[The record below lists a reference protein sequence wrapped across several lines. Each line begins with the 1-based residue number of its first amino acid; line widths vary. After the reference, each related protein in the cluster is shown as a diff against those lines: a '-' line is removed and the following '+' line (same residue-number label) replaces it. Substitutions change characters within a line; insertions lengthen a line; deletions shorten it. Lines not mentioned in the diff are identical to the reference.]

1 MILTLLQPDTQS
13 RRHGA
18 RMRPLFAL
26 LLAPL
31 VALSGACVYKMEIQ
45 QGNYVSQ
52 EAAAQLK
59 LGMTK
64 DQVRFVL
71 GTPLLV
77 DIFRDDRWDYLYW
90 RRRANSREVEE
101 RRFTLLFKDGTLNR
115 IEGDV
120 VPTPAWSAGAPQ
132 GSR

>member
-1 MILTLLQPDTQS
+1 
-13 RRHGA
+13 
-18 RMRPLFAL
+18 MRPLPLL

-45 QGNYVSQ
+45 QGNFVSQ
-52 EAAAQLK
+52 EAVSQLK

-71 GTPLLV
+71 GTPLLA
-77 DIFRDDRWDYLYW
+77 DIFHADRWDYVYW
-90 RRRANSREVEE
+90 RRRENSREVEE
-101 RRFTLLFKDGTLNR
+101 RRFALFFRDGTLNL

-120 VPTPAWSAGAPQ
+120 VPGPARAAGAPQ
-132 GSR
+132 SSR

>member
-1 MILTLLQPDTQS
+1 MDT

-18 RMRPLFAL
+18 RMRPILAL
-26 LLAPL
+26 LLASPL
-31 VALSGACVYKMEIQ
+31 ALAAGCVYRMEIQ

-52 EAAAQLK
+52 ESASQLK

-71 GTPLLV
+71 GTALLV
-77 DIFRDDRWDYLYW
+77 DIFHEDRWDYVYW
-90 RRRANSREVEE
+90 RQRANSREVEE
-101 RRFTLLFKDGTLNR
+101 RRFTLLFRDGTLNR

-120 VPTPAWSAGAPQ
+120 VPTPAWSAGVSPAPQ
-132 GSR
+132 

>member
-1 MILTLLQPDTQS
+1 
-13 RRHGA
+13 
-18 RMRPLFAL
+18 MRPLLAL

-31 VALSGACVYKMEIQ
+31 VAAAAGCVYRMEIQ

-52 EAAAQLK
+52 EAAKQLK

-71 GTPLLV
+71 GTPLLA
-77 DIFRDDRWDYLYW
+77 DLFHEDRWDYVYW
-90 RRRANSREVEE
+90 RQRANSRAVED
-101 RRFTLLFKDGTLNR
+101 RRFTLFFREGALNR

-120 VPTPAWSAGAPQ
+120 IPTPAWSSGASPGTQ
-132 GSR
+132 

>member
-1 MILTLLQPDTQS
+1 
-13 RRHGA
+13 
-18 RMRPLFAL
+18 MRPLLAL

-45 QGNYVSQ
+45 QGNFVSQ
-52 EAAAQLK
+52 EAVSQLK

-71 GTPLLV
+71 GTPLLA
-77 DIFRDDRWDYLYW
+77 DIFHEDRWDYVYW
-90 RRRANSREVEE
+90 RRRENSREVEE
-101 RRFTLLFKDGTLNR
+101 RRFALFFRDGALNR

-120 VPTPAWSAGAPQ
+120 VPTPAWRTDAPQ
-132 GSR
+132 GRR

>member
-1 MILTLLQPDTQS
+1 MILALVQTDRHL

-18 RMRPLFAL
+18 RMRSLPLLPLAL
-26 LLAPL
+26 LLA
-31 VALSGACVYKMEIQ
+31 LSSACVHRMEIQ

-52 EAAAQLK
+52 EAAGQLK

-71 GTPLLV
+71 GTPLLA
-77 DIFRDDRWDYLYW
+77 DIFHDDRWDYVYW
-90 RRRANSREVEE
+90 RQRENSRTVEE
-101 RRFTLLFKDGTLNR
+101 RRFALFFRDGTLNR

-120 VPTPAWSAGAPQ
+120 IPSPPRSAGAK
-132 GSR
+132 

>member
-1 MILTLLQPDTQS
+1 
-13 RRHGA
+13 
-18 RMRPLFAL
+18 MRPILALFAAS
-26 LLAPL
+26 LA
-31 VALSGACVYKMEIQ
+31 ALAAGCVYRMEIQ

-77 DIFRDDRWDYLYW
+77 DIFREDRWDYVYW

-101 RRFTLLFKDGTLNR
+101 RRFTLLFRDGALNR

-120 VPTPAWSAGAPQ
+120 VPTPAWSAGAPSSAQ
-132 GSR
+132 

>member
-1 MILTLLQPDTQS
+1 
-13 RRHGA
+13 
-18 RMRPLFAL
+18 MRPLLAL

-45 QGNYVSQ
+45 QGNFVSQ
-52 EAAAQLK
+52 EAVSQLK

-71 GTPLLV
+71 GTALLA
-77 DIFRDDRWDYLYW
+77 DIFHADRWDYVYW
-90 RRRANSREVEE
+90 RRRENSREVEE
-101 RRFTLLFKDGTLNR
+101 RRFALFFRDGTLNR

-120 VPTPAWSAGAPQ
+120 VPAPSRSAGAPQ

>member
-1 MILTLLQPDTQS
+1 
-13 RRHGA
+13 
-18 RMRPLFAL
+18 MRPLPLL

-31 VALSGACVYKMEIQ
+31 VALSGACVYRMEIQ
-45 QGNYVSQ
+45 QGNFVSQ
-52 EAAAQLK
+52 EAVSQLK

-71 GTPLLV
+71 GTALLA
-77 DIFRDDRWDYLYW
+77 DIFHEDRWDYVYW

-101 RRFTLLFKDGTLNR
+101 RRFALFFRDGTLNL

-120 VPTPAWSAGAPQ
+120 VPGPARSAGAPQ

>member
-1 MILTLLQPDTQS
+1 MILTLLQPDTQT

-18 RMRPLFAL
+18 RMRPILAM

-31 VALSGACVYKMEIQ
+31 LALTAGCVYRMEIQ

-52 EAAAQLK
+52 AAASQLK

-71 GTPLLV
+71 GTALLT
-77 DIFRDDRWDYLYW
+77 DIFHEDRWDYVYW

-101 RRFTLLFKDGTLNR
+101 RRFTLLFQDGTLNR

-132 GSR
+132 SSQ

>member
-1 MILTLLQPDTQS
+1 
-13 RRHGA
+13 
-18 RMRPLFAL
+18 MRPLLAL

-31 VALSGACVYKMEIQ
+31 VALSGACVHRMEIQ

-52 EAAAQLK
+52 QAVSQLK

-64 DQVRFVL
+64 DQARFVL

-77 DIFRDDRWDYLYW
+77 DIFREDRWDYVYW
-90 RRRANSREVEE
+90 RRRENSRAVEE
-101 RRFTLLFKDGTLNR
+101 RRFTLFFRDGTLNR

-120 VPTPAWSAGAPQ
+120 VPTPAWRAGAPE
-132 GSR
+132 GS

>member
-1 MILTLLQPDTQS
+1 MILTLLQPDS
-13 RRHGA
+13 EMRRHGA
-18 RMRPLFAL
+18 RMRPILAL
-26 LLAPL
+26 LLAL
-31 VALSGACVYKMEIQ
+31 TAGCVYRMEIQ

-52 EAAAQLK
+52 AAASQLK

-71 GTPLLV
+71 GTALLT
-77 DIFRDDRWDYLYW
+77 DIFHEDRWDYVYW

-101 RRFTLLFKDGTLNR
+101 RRFTLLFRDGTLNR

-132 GSR
+132 SSQ

>member
-1 MILTLLQPDTQS
+1 
-13 RRHGA
+13 
-18 RMRPLFAL
+18 MRPLLAL

-31 VALSGACVYKMEIQ
+31 VALAAGCVYRMEIQ

-52 EAAAQLK
+52 AGVSQLK

-77 DIFRDDRWDYLYW
+77 DIFRDDRWDYVYW

-101 RRFTLLFKDGTLNR
+101 RRFTLFFRSDTLNR

-120 VPTPAWSAGAPQ
+120 VPTPEWRAGAPQ

>member
-1 MILTLLQPDTQS
+1 MILTLLQPDRQT

-18 RMRPLFAL
+18 RMRPLLAL

-31 VALSGACVYKMEIQ
+31 VALSGACVHRMEIQ

-52 EAAAQLK
+52 EAVSQLK

-77 DIFRDDRWDYLYW
+77 DIFREDRWDYVYW
-90 RRRANSREVEE
+90 RQRENSRAVED
-101 RRFTLLFKDGTLNR
+101 RRFTLFFRDGSLNR

-120 VPTPAWSAGAPQ
+120 VPTPAWTAGAPQ